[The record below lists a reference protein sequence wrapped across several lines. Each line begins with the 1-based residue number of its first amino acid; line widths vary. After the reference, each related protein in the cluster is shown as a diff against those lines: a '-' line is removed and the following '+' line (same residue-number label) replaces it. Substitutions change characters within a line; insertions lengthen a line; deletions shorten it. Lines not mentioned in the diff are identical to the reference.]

1 LELRETTIRP
11 RSFDSYKDS
20 ARLLK
25 EWLIIKNLSDI
36 KPFEFNLNHAF
47 EFSDYMISVK
57 KYAGRTHNVNY
68 FLELRETTVRP
79 RSFDS
84 YKDSAR
90 LLKEWLVVKNLSIL
104 N

>member
-1 LELRETTIRP
+1 MTQSNEIYLLNQHTQQLERFVKQESALEIKEKPNDNILYGKTII
-11 RSFDSYKDS
+11 
-20 ARLLK
+20 
-25 EWLIIKNLSDI
+25 EC
-36 KPFEFNLNHAF
+36 
-47 EFSDYMISVK
+47 M
-57 KYAGRTHNVNY
+57 NY